1 MRVGWS
7 LKDAAAVLDI
17 NERRVTQSLDPTLD
31 RVAKLWRVDPTRTMQ
46 AILAAVNDLE
56 PMSDAELD
64 LRIRIQTGRADRRD
78 MYADARSG

>member
-64 LRIRIQTGRADRRD
+64 LRIRIQTGRADRSD
-78 MYADARSG
+78 MYPGSG